1 MADEAPPVETTE
13 DPPPV
18 DLAALLARPAVPEVV
33 AVLRRM
39 LADAEAGEVI
49 AVAIANV
56 GADNSFTTGFAGD
69 EQVTLL
75 GGLAHLMYRINRDLE
90 TT

>member
-1 MADEAPPVETTE
+1 MRLVAPTREP
-13 DPPPV
+13 
-18 DLAALLARPAVPEVV
+18 VPEVV

-49 AVAIANV
+49 AVAIACV
-56 GADNSFTTGFAGD
+56 GADNSFTTGFMGD

-75 GGLAHLMYRINRDLE
+75 GGLAHLMHRINRDLE
-90 TT
+90 ST

>member
-1 MADEAPPVETTE
+1 
-13 DPPPV
+13 
-18 DLAALLARPAVPEVV
+18 
-33 AVLRRM
+33 M

-90 TT
+90 ST